1 MAMHKGAIKR
11 VGARY
16 GMTIRNKVAEAE
28 SMQKSFY
35 DCPSCGQMKVKR
47 ISAGIWGC
55 KKCGAKFAGGAYTVS
70 KKVRIQEEIIKPGEQ
85 EAPKKRR
92 RLTKKEPSS
101 EEAQEEE

>member
-11 VGARY
+11 VGTRY

-35 DCPSCGQMKVKR
+35 ECPSCGQMKVKR

-92 RLTKKEPSS
+92 RLTKKEKEP